1 MTVFFQA
8 GKNYDLLRY
17 YSKDPITVGM
27 YAAGGVF
34 PLLHLYETSNHGVII
49 TPWSNEMNEMTKRL
63 ASLIILQV
71 LVNCKS
77 YDNGGIVL

>member
-1 MTVFFQA
+1 M

-17 YSKDPITVGM
+17 HSKNPIAVGM
-27 YAAGGVF
+27 YATGGVF
-34 PLLHLYETSNHGVII
+34 PLLHLYETSN
-49 TPWSNEMNEMTKRL
+49 EMNGMTKRL
-63 ASLIILQV
+63 ALLIILQV